1 MQWIK
6 LSIVALVVC
15 ISSCQQ
21 SETPVIFNQVVIHDT
36 VRLQTPLASTLSV
49 PAFSTV
55 DSIAFYKEK
64 IRSVRR
70 HGSALA
76 ELVKM
81 YQNGKR
87 LKQ

>member
-1 MQWIK
+1 MQLIK
-6 LSIVALVVC
+6 LSIVAMIVC
-15 ISSCQQ
+15 LSSCQQ

-36 VRLQTPLASTLSV
+36 VRLQTPLSSKLSV
-49 PAFSTV
+49 PAFSTD

-64 IRSVRR
+64 IRIVRR

-81 YQNGKR
+81 YRNGKR